1 MAQRRMFNKS
11 ITNSSLFLKMPATS
25 RLLYYDLGMN
35 ADDDGFVEHFM
46 VLRMTGATQQDLGV
60 LELNGLVKIFDENV
74 LWIKDWKEN
83 NYIPKDRYQQ
93 SKYLQ
98 LYNIEDYIE
107 VVEKVKKPLSES
119 QLKRLEAK
127 KESNLPSTF
136 ESQIRS
142 AFNGQ
147 KCPICG
153 KTMNFERD
161 IDNPSIQHNVP
172 ISLGGKH
179 EIDNISVICRS
190 CNCSIQN
197 REITPAYNT
206 EEVKKV
212 WKCIGNVYTG
222 KDSIGKDSIDNNIYS
237 LEEPKENKTIK
248 LIIDYLNSKA
258 MTNYRATSQ
267 TTKKHINARL
277 KEGYKFDDFVTV
289 IDNKTR
295 EWMKTDMEKYLRPE
309 TLFGTKFESYLNQ
322 KDSSRPVWFDKKQE
336 KSKMTKEEEIKMNNI
351 MEKYK

>member
-60 LELNGLVKIFDENV
+60 LELNGLVKVFDENV

-83 NYIPKDRYQQ
+83 NYIRSDRYEP
-93 SKYLQ
+93 SKYLSV
-98 LYNIEDYIE
+98 YNLDTIGIPE
-107 VVEKVKKPLSES
+107 VS
-119 QLKRLEAK
+119 
-127 KESNLPSTF
+127 
-136 ESQIRS
+136 
-142 AFNGQ
+142 
-147 KCPICG
+147 
-153 KTMNFERD
+153 
-161 IDNPSIQHNVP
+161 
-172 ISLGGKH
+172 
-179 EIDNISVICRS
+179 
-190 CNCSIQN
+190 
-197 REITPAYNT
+197 
-206 EEVKKV
+206 
-212 WKCIGNVYTG
+212 TG
-222 KDSIGKDSIDNNIYS
+222 KDSIGKNSIDNNIYS
-237 LEEPKENKTIK
+237 RDENKNDTTIK

-277 KEGYKFDDFVTV
+277 NEGFKFDDFVTV
-289 IDNKTR
+289 IDNKTS

-322 KDSSRPVWFDKKQE
+322 KDSSKPIWFDKKQE